1 MKKPIKAAAMIAVL
15 ASTGCITL
23 PVAANVVAQPGKQVT
38 AEASTFSALWL
49 SPLPAETASQLLD
62 NLVEQCDGAG
72 LTGVTVVTETGWAVI
87 GQTEKIV
94 VSGYCVEAGRDGIDN
109 EDT

>member
-1 MKKPIKAAAMIAVL
+1 MRRPIIAAALVATM
-15 ASTGCITL
+15 ASTGCLTI
-23 PVAANVVAQPGKQVT
+23 PVAANVVTQPGRQVI

-62 NLVEQCDGAG
+62 ELVEQCDGGG
-72 LTGVTVVTETGWAVI
+72 LTGVTVVTETGWAII

-94 VSGYCVEAGRDGIDN
+94 VSGYCVEGGGAG
-109 EDT
+109 